1 MNIVCV
7 LKAGGVYDKEWVRK
21 LKDAVSRHYTKN
33 YRFCCLTDLGDI
45 EGVETIPL
53 QHNWEGYWAKVELF
67 RPGLFEGLTL
77 YTDLDVLITRNIDR
91 LGEDQGGF
99 VMLEDYYPE
108 IYNSTLLQFDAS
120 NKLYSG
126 IYTYFKYSEYDIK
139 RRYALGVNGANFGD
153 QLYFSNWLRDNQA
166 PVLKWQEVLPRDMF
180 MPFSYTS
187 QLNPEIEQ
195 WHSEH
200 PAAYV
205 YCLGNPKF
213 NALPKLEIVKQHW
226 V

>member
-7 LKAGGVYDKEWVRK
+7 LKSGGVYDPEWVRK
-21 LKDAVSRHYTKN
+21 LKNAVSRHYTKEHK
-33 YRFCCLTDLGDI
+33 FFCLTDIGSI
-45 EGVETIPL
+45 EGVDTIPL
-53 QHNWEGYWAKVELF
+53 QHDWEGYWAKVELF

-77 YTDLDVLITRNIDR
+77 YTDLDVLICNNIDR

-99 VMLEDYYPE
+99 VMLEDYFPE

-126 IYTYFKYSEYDIK
+126 IYTYFKDNECDLK
-139 RRYALGVNGANFGD
+139 RRYLPGNHGANFGD
-153 QLYFSNWLRDNQA
+153 QLYFSDWIKSKDQE
-166 PVLKWQEVLPRDMF
+166 VKKWQHVLPREMF

-187 QLNPEIEQ
+187 QLNPEVEQ
-195 WHSEH
+195 WTEGH

-205 YCLGNPKF
+205 FCLGNPKF
-213 NALPKLEIVKQHW
+213 NSQARLEIVRKNW
-226 V
+226 A